1 MLLFSAM
8 LIGVVGT
15 ILIEA
20 YLRKERKDAIRVP
33 VQSDDHPAYR
43 RYENYRR

>member
-1 MLLFSAM
+1 MLLFGAM
-8 LIGVVGT
+8 IIGVVGT